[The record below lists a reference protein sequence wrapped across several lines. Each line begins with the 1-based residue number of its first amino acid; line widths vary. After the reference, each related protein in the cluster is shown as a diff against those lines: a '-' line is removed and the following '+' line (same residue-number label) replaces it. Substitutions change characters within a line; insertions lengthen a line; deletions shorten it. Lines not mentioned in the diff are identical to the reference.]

1 MDEFEDLP
9 LGDPRNQRVF
19 DEAIERDLKGQI
31 PGISRETKLIEK
43 GMSKVP
49 YFVASTAALAGT
61 SYLIGKSMLNNRRDE
76 ELIEDKMSDFELER
90 MALYKDMIQ
99 VQYDNRASLGS
110 DMFKLTKGKTR
121 NITPYTKERTQI
133 AELTPEDKAKLNVGD
148 YKFVEGGD
156 LYALFEN
163 SDGKKVI
170 AIRGLM
176 PGVDKK
182 DTAQLPRMM
191 LQTIGKVNLDTDIQF
206 KEDFAV
212 VEDYLLSLP
221 NYKDVVVTGHSRGGA
236 TALKLARKHTLEAH
250 VFQPVTVMDIEK
262 REGEAGTLSVD
273 GSKFKVNKRH
283 IYTNTEDYTPS
294 NLMSSI
300 DSRESHYLIEFD
312 RSAKNVAG
320 GTIIGGTI
328 GSIAGVAGQTVGSL
342 LGGHIT
348 QSIDAHQLHHFHK
361 DAAGYVLQ
369 EKHKGEFAINREL
382 EIIAKIEDIER
393 SNNEDIPYDEDLY
406 EIVYGTKE
414 DINYIEEDYVNVKDM
429 IIPTTREMVFSD
441 IPFIPNNSTQ
451 IETNKMDT
459 NGDGV
464 VSYTEFFNYYK
475 KLGYSTNRIKE
486 LFRSLDKNGDGVL
499 SVNEL
504 SNSPY

>member
-1 MDEFEDLP
+1 MDEFEDIP
-9 LGDPRNQRVF
+9 LGDPRNQRAF
-19 DEAIERDLKGQI
+19 DEALERDLKEEI
-31 PGISRETKLIEK
+31 PRISRETKIIEE

-49 YFVASTAALAGT
+49 YYVASTAALAGT

-76 ELIEDKMSDFELER
+76 ELVQDEMNDFELER

-121 NITPYTKERTQI
+121 NMTPQNKERTQI
-133 AELTPEDKAKLNVGD
+133 AELTPEDKAKLSVGD
-148 YKFVEGGD
+148 FKFVEGGD

-163 SDGKKVI
+163 PEGKRVI

-182 DTAQLPRMM
+182 DTTQLPRMM
-191 LQTIGKVNLDTDIQF
+191 LQTMGRINLNTDTQF
-206 KEDFAV
+206 KEDYKV
-212 VEDYLLSLP
+212 IEDYLLSLP
-221 NYKDVVVTGHSRGGA
+221 NYKDVIVAGHSRGGA
-236 TALKLARKHTLEAH
+236 TALQLARTHTLEAH
-250 VFQPVTVMDIEK
+250 VFQPVTVGDIEK
-262 REGEAGTLSVD
+262 RDTKAGTLSIQD
-273 GSKFKVNKRH
+273 EGTTLNIKKRH

-300 DSRESHYLIEFD
+300 DSQETQYIIDFEGTSIPLIQ
-312 RSAKNVAG
+312 A
-320 GTIIGGTI
+320 
-328 GSIAGVAGQTVGSL
+328 L
-342 LGGHIT
+342 
-348 QSIDAHQLHHFHK
+348 DAHQLHHFHK
-361 DAAGYVLQ
+361 DAVGYVLAS
-369 EKHKGEFAINREL
+369 KGSRADIPVNKMTEEQAIEL
-382 EIIAKIEDIER
+382 GYDLR
-393 SNNEDIPYDEDLY
+393 DDDDIPYDEDIY
-406 EIVYGTKE
+406 EMVYGTKE

-429 IIPTTREMVFSD
+429 IIPTTREMIFSS
-441 IPFIPNNSTQ
+441 IPFIPNNNTQ

-475 KLGYSTNRIKE
+475 KLGYNTNRIKE
-486 LFRSLDKNGDGVL
+486 LFKSLDKNGDGVL

-504 SNSPY
+504 